1 MQYLEERQAVL
12 NCAREI
18 YTSGMVTGTW
28 GNVSVRVA
36 DKQLMIITP
45 SGMDYETLEPEDMV
59 LLDFRGQVVE
69 GKYRPSIETSLHLGI
84 YHRRYDINAVV
95 HVHSPYAVAYAVAR
109 KNIPVILE
117 ETAQVVGHEVEV
129 AAYAH
134 CGSQQLADIAVQ
146 ALGNNKKALLL
157 ANHGLIALGKDM
169 TEALKVSYIVEKTA
183 MISIYASVL
192 GTPHSLSPE
201 DVSFLNQSFK
211 NYGQKKDG
219 YFNK

>member
-1 MQYLEERQAVL
+1 MRYLEERQAVL
-12 NCAREI
+12 DCAREI

-28 GNVSVRVA
+28 GNVSVRVTG
-36 DKQLMIITP
+36 KKLMVITP

-59 LLDFRGQVVE
+59 LIDFSGQVVE
-69 GKYRPSIETSLHLGI
+69 GKYQPSIETSLHRGI
-84 YHRRYDINAVV
+84 YQQRSDIDAVI
-95 HVHSPYAVAYAVAR
+95 HVHSPYAVAFAVAR

-129 AAYAH
+129 ASYAH
-134 CGSQQLADIAVQ
+134 CGSQQLADIAAQ
-146 ALGNNKKALLL
+146 ALGEDKKALLL
-157 ANHGLIALGKDM
+157 ANHGLIALGKDIP
-169 TEALKVSYIVEKTA
+169 EALKVSYIVEKTA

-211 NYGQKKDG
+211 SYGQKK
-219 YFNK
+219 